1 MWHWLWLIGVC
12 FDVRRDIDF
21 CLMIDITSLKSQLT
35 DDRIIEL
42 MDTLGAPLMKADSN
56 NLIFPSICHHGADCQ
71 AHKPRLYYYIE
82 SQSWFCFVCHFSGD
96 TISLIQHVKH
106 IDFNQAVSYICS
118 ILHLQ
123 VGQIEENKC
132 IDSWAELRRFLPN
145 AEPEPDKLLTYDKS
159 ILSLF
164 DHLYPQEWLDYG
176 ISADILDKFGIGW
189 YARQACISI
198 PVVFNGQLVGVRGRY
213 TREQDVAKGKYRP
226 ICTLDGQ
233 VLKLATSQ
241 VMYGYDQNKTAIEKS
256 RQVVLFESE
265 KSVLKSPQYG
275 INNALAVFG
284 SNISRQHIQLLLE
297 LGVNDVVLC
306 MDSDYKQV
314 GDDEFKFFVVK
325 MKKLAVKL
333 KPFFNCS
340 IVYNNQGYDMYKCN
354 MMDIP
359 YEQAMKLWE
368 SRVRA

>member
-1 MWHWLWLIGVC
+1 
-12 FDVRRDIDF
+12 
-21 CLMIDITSLKSQLT
+21 MIDITSLKSQLT

-42 MDTLGAPLMKADSN
+42 MDAMGAPLMKADSN
-56 NLIFPSICHHGADCQ
+56 NLIFPSICHHRSDCQ

-96 TISLIQHVKH
+96 TISLVQHVKH
-106 IDFNQAVSYICS
+106 LDFNQAVSYICS
-118 ILHLQ
+118 VLHLQ
-123 VGQIEENKC
+123 VGQIEQNEQLDN
-132 IDSWAELRRFLPN
+132 WTELRRFLPN
-145 AEPEPDKLLTYDKS
+145 AEPEPDKLLAYDKS
-159 ILSLF
+159 VLSLF

-176 ISADILDKFGIGW
+176 ISTDILDKFGIGW

-198 PVVFNGQLVGVRGRY
+198 PVIFNGQLVGVRGRY

-226 ICTLDGQ
+226 ICTLDGT
-233 VLKLATSQ
+233 VLKFPSSACL
-241 VMYGYDQNKTAIEKS
+241 YGYDQNKAAIEKS

-265 KSVLKSPQYG
+265 KSVLKAPSY
-275 INNALAVFG
+275 NVHNALAVFG
-284 SNISRQHIQLLLE
+284 SNISKQHIQLLLE

-325 MKKLAVKL
+325 MKKLVAKL
-333 KPFFNCS
+333 KPYFSVS

-368 SRVRA
+368 SRVRI

>member
-1 MWHWLWLIGVC
+1 M
-12 FDVRRDIDF
+12 IDF
-21 CLMIDITSLKSQLT
+21 ARIRMNMSIDDVILLMSSIDVDYNFAS
-35 DDRIIEL
+35 
-42 MDTLGAPLMKADSN
+42 DTE
-56 NLIFPSICHHGADCQ
+56 IHFRSICHNSNSY
-71 AHKPRLYYYIE
+71 KLYYYDSSKRFYCFRCGE
-82 SQSWFCFVCHFSGD
+82 SFDIFEIFKKVLH
-96 TISLIQHVKH
+96 ISLSDAVKK
-106 IDFNQAVSYICS
+106 ICEQLNINVKNVDECS
-118 ILHLQ
+118 SLYD
-123 VGQIEENKC
+123 N
-132 IDSWAELRRFLPN
+132 WAELRRFLPN

-164 DHLYPQEWLDYG
+164 DHLYPQEWLNYG
-176 ISADILDKFGIGW
+176 ISEDILDKFGIGW
-189 YARQACISI
+189 YARQSCISI

-226 ICTLDGQ
+226 ICTLDGT
-233 VLKLATSQ
+233 VLKFPSSACL
-241 VMYGYDQNKTAIEKS
+241 YGYDQNKAAIEKS

-275 INNALAVFG
+275 IDNALAVFG
-284 SNISRQHIQLLLE
+284 SNISKQHIQLLLE

-325 MKKLAVKL
+325 MKKLAAKL

-368 SRVRA
+368 SRVKI

>member
-1 MWHWLWLIGVC
+1 
-12 FDVRRDIDF
+12 
-21 CLMIDITSLKSQLT
+21 MIDIASLKSQLT

-42 MDTLGAPLMKADSN
+42 MDAMGAPLMKADSN

-71 AHKPRLYYYIE
+71 SHKPRLYYYIE

-96 TISLIQHVKH
+96 TISLVQHVKH
-106 IDFNQAVSYICS
+106 LDFNQAVSYICS
-118 ILHLQ
+118 VLHLQ
-123 VGQIEENKC
+123 VGQIEENKQL
-132 IDSWAELRRFLPN
+132 DNWAELRRFLPN

-226 ICTLDGQ
+226 ICMLDGT
-233 VLKLATSQ
+233 VLKFPSSACL
-241 VMYGYDQNKTAIEKS
+241 YGYDQNKVAIENS

-265 KSVLKSPQYG
+265 KSVLKAPSFG
-275 INNALAVFG
+275 IDNALAVFG
-284 SNISRQHIQLLLE
+284 SNISKQHIQLLLE
-297 LGVNDVVLC
+297 LGVNDVVLAF
-306 MDSDYKQV
+306 DSDYKQV

-325 MKKLAVKL
+325 MKKLAAKL
-333 KPFFNCS
+333 KPYFSVS

-368 SRVRA
+368 SRVKI

>member
-1 MWHWLWLIGVC
+1 
-12 FDVRRDIDF
+12 
-21 CLMIDITSLKSQLT
+21 MIDIASLKSKLT
-35 DDRIIEL
+35 DDCIIEL
-42 MDTLGAPLMKADSN
+42 MDALGAPLMKADSN

-96 TISLIQHVKH
+96 AISLVQHVKH
-106 IDFNQAVSYICS
+106 IDFNQAVSYICAV
-118 ILHLQ
+118 LHLQ

-132 IDSWAELRRFLPN
+132 IDNWAELRRFLPN
-145 AEPEPDKLLTYDKS
+145 AEPELDKLLTYDKS

-198 PVVFNGQLVGVRGRY
+198 PVLFNGQLVGVRGRY

-226 ICTLDGQ
+226 ICTLDGT
-233 VLKLATSQ
+233 VLKFPSSQ
-241 VMYGYDQNKTAIEKS
+241 IFYGYDQNKDAIEKS

-265 KSVLKSPQYG
+265 KSVLKAPSFG
-275 INNALAVFG
+275 IDNALAVFG
-284 SNISRQHIQLLLE
+284 SNISKQHIQLLLE
-297 LGVNDVVLC
+297 LGVNDVLIAF
-306 MDSDYKQV
+306 DSDYKQV
-314 GDDEFKFFVVK
+314 DDDEFKFFVVK
-325 MKKLAVKL
+325 MKKLVAKL
-333 KPFFNCS
+333 KPYFSVS

-368 SRVRA
+368 SRVRV

>member
-1 MWHWLWLIGVC
+1 
-12 FDVRRDIDF
+12 
-21 CLMIDITSLKSQLT
+21 MIDIASLKSQLT

-42 MDTLGAPLMKADSN
+42 MDAMGAPLMKADSN
-56 NLIFPSICHHGADCQ
+56 NLVFPSICHHGAD
-71 AHKPRLYYYIE
+71 AINHRPKLWF
-82 SQSWFCFVCHFSGD
+82 SQERQVFHCWVCGLHTDAIG
-96 TISLIQHVKH
+96 LVQHVKH
-106 IDFNQAVSYICS
+106 LDFNQAVSYIYS
-118 ILHLQ
+118 VLHLQ
-123 VGQIEENKC
+123 VGQIEQNEQ
-132 IDSWAELRRFLPN
+132 IDNWAELRRFLPN

-198 PVVFNGQLVGVRGRY
+198 PVIFNGQLVGVRGRY
-213 TREQDVAKGKYRP
+213 TREQDIAKGKYRP
-226 ICTLDGQ
+226 ICTLDGT
-233 VLKLATSQ
+233 VLKFPSSACL
-241 VMYGYDQNKTAIEKS
+241 YGYDQNKAAIEKS

-265 KSVLKSPQYG
+265 KSVLKAPSFG
-275 INNALAVFG
+275 IDNALAVFG
-284 SNISRQHIQLLLE
+284 SNISKQHIQLLLE
-297 LGVNDVVLC
+297 LGVNDVVLAF
-306 MDSDYKQV
+306 DSDYKQV

-325 MKKLAVKL
+325 MKKLAAKL

-368 SRVRA
+368 SRVRV

>member
-1 MWHWLWLIGVC
+1 
-12 FDVRRDIDF
+12 
-21 CLMIDITSLKSQLT
+21 MINIQSLKSQLT

-42 MDTLGAPLMKADSN
+42 MDTMGAPLMKADSN
-56 NLIFPSICHHGADCQ
+56 NLIFPSICHHSAD
-71 AHKPRLYYYIE
+71 AINHRPKL
-82 SQSWFCFVCHFSGD
+82 WFNQERQVFHCWVCGLHTDIIG
-96 TISLIQHVKH
+96 LVQHVKH
-106 IDFNQAVSYICS
+106 IDFNQTVSYICS
-118 ILHLQ
+118 VLHLQ
-123 VGQIEENKC
+123 VGQIEQNEQ
-132 IDSWAELRRFLPN
+132 IDNWAELRRFLPN
-145 AEPEPDKLLTYDKS
+145 AEPESDKLLTYDKA

-176 ISADILDKFGIGW
+176 ISEDTLDKFGIGW

-198 PVVFNGQLVGVRGRY
+198 PVVFNEQLVGVRGRY

-226 ICTLDGQ
+226 ICMLDGT
-233 VLKLATSQ
+233 VLKLPTSQ
-241 VMYGYDQNKTAIEKS
+241 VMYGYDQNKAAIEKS

-265 KSVLKSPQYG
+265 KSVLKAPSFG
-275 INNALAVFG
+275 IDNALAVFG
-284 SNISRQHIQLLLE
+284 SNISKQHIQLLLE

-325 MKKLAVKL
+325 MKKLAAKL

-340 IVYNNQGYDMYKCN
+340 IVYNNQGYNMYKCN

-368 SRVRA
+368 SRVKI

>member
-1 MWHWLWLIGVC
+1 MLNVESIKNQINEDNV
-12 FDVRRDIDF
+12 
-21 CLMIDITSLKSQLT
+21 
-35 DDRIIEL
+35 IIL
-42 MDTLGAPLMKADSN
+42 MDSLGADFNYQSQDQIRFK
-56 NLIFPSICHHGADCQ
+56 SICHNSNSY
-71 AHKPRLYYYIE
+71 KLYYFINTNSFYCFRE
-82 SQSWFCFVCHFSGD
+82 SKAFD
-96 TISLIQHVKH
+96 AISLVQHVKH
-106 IDFNQAVSYICS
+106 IDFDQAVSYICS

-123 VGQIEENKC
+123 VGQIEENKR
-132 IDSWAELRRFLPN
+132 IDNWAELRRFLPN

-176 ISADILDKFGIGW
+176 ISTDILDKFGIGW

-213 TREQDVAKGKYRP
+213 TRGQDIAKGKYRP
-226 ICTLDGQ
+226 ICTLDGT
-233 VLKLATSQ
+233 VLKFPSSACL
-241 VMYGYDQNKTAIEKS
+241 YGYDQNKAAIEKS

-265 KSVLKSPQYG
+265 KSVLKAPSYN

-284 SNISRQHIQLLLE
+284 SNISKQHIQLLLE
-297 LGVNDVVLC
+297 LGVNDVVLA
-306 MDSDYKQV
+306 MDSDYHQV

-325 MKKLAVKL
+325 MKKLAAKL

-340 IVYNNQGYDMYKCN
+340 IVYNNQGYNMYKCN

>member
-1 MWHWLWLIGVC
+1 
-12 FDVRRDIDF
+12 
-21 CLMIDITSLKSQLT
+21 MIDIASLKSQIT

-42 MDTLGAPLMKADSN
+42 MDAMGAPLMKADSN

-71 AHKPRLYYYIE
+71 VHKPRLYYYIE

-96 TISLIQHVKH
+96 TISLIQHVKRL
-106 IDFNQAVSYICS
+106 DFNQAVSYICS
-118 ILHLQ
+118 VLHLQ
-123 VGQIEENKC
+123 IGQIEQNNQL
-132 IDSWAELRRFLPN
+132 DNWAELRRFLPN

-198 PVVFNGQLVGVRGRY
+198 PVIFNGQLVGVRGRY

-241 VMYGYDQNKTAIEKS
+241 VMYGYDQNKAAIEKS

-275 INNALAVFG
+275 IDNALAVFG
-284 SNISRQHIQLLLE
+284 SNISKQHIQLLLE

-325 MKKLAVKL
+325 MKKLAAKL
-333 KPFFNCS
+333 KPYFSVS

-354 MMDIP
+354 MMDVP
-359 YEQAMKLWE
+359 YEQAMKLGE
-368 SRVRA
+368 SRVKI

>member
-1 MWHWLWLIGVC
+1 
-12 FDVRRDIDF
+12 
-21 CLMIDITSLKSQLT
+21 MIDITSLKSQLT

-42 MDTLGAPLMKADSN
+42 MDALGAPLIKADSN

-96 TISLIQHVKH
+96 AISLVQHVKH

-118 ILHLQ
+118 VLHLQ
-123 VGQIEENKC
+123 VGQIEENKS
-132 IDSWAELRRFLPN
+132 IDNWTELRRFLPN

-198 PVVFNGQLVGVRGRY
+198 PVLFNGQLVGVRGRY
-213 TREQDVAKGKYRP
+213 TRGKDVAKGKYRP
-226 ICTLDGQ
+226 ICTLDGT
-233 VLKLATSQ
+233 VLKFPSSACL
-241 VMYGYDQNKTAIEKS
+241 YGYDQNKVAIEKS

-265 KSVLKSPQYG
+265 KSVLKAPSY
-275 INNALAVFG
+275 NLYNALAVFG
-284 SNISRQHIQLLLE
+284 SNISKQHIQLLLE

-306 MDSDYKQV
+306 MDSDYHQV

-325 MKKLAVKL
+325 MKKLAAKL
-333 KPFFNCS
+333 RSYFNVA

-354 MMDIP
+354 MMDMP

-368 SRVRA
+368 GRVKI

>member
-1 MWHWLWLIGVC
+1 
-12 FDVRRDIDF
+12 
-21 CLMIDITSLKSQLT
+21 MIDIQSLKSQLT

-42 MDTLGAPLMKADSN
+42 MDAMGAPLMKADGN

-71 AHKPRLYYYIE
+71 SHKPRLYYYIE

-96 TISLIQHVKH
+96 TISLVQHVKH

-123 VGQIEENKC
+123 VGQIEQNEQLDN
-132 IDSWAELRRFLPN
+132 WAELRRFLPN

-213 TREQDVAKGKYRP
+213 TREQDIAKGKYRP
-226 ICTLDGQ
+226 ICTLDGT

-241 VMYGYDQNKTAIEKS
+241 VMYGYDQNKAAIEKS

-265 KSVLKSPQYG
+265 KSVLKAPQYG
-275 INNALAVFG
+275 IDNALAVFG
-284 SNISRQHIQLLLE
+284 SNISKQHIQLLLE
-297 LGVNDVVLC
+297 LGVNNVVIAF
-306 MDSDYKQV
+306 DSDYKQF

-325 MKKLAVKL
+325 MKKLAAKL

-368 SRVRA
+368 SMVKI

>member
-1 MWHWLWLIGVC
+1 MWNVESIKNQINEDNV
-12 FDVRRDIDF
+12 
-21 CLMIDITSLKSQLT
+21 
-35 DDRIIEL
+35 IIL
-42 MDTLGAPLMKADSN
+42 MDSLGADFNYQSQDQIRFK
-56 NLIFPSICHHGADCQ
+56 SICHNSNSY
-71 AHKPRLYYYIE
+71 KLYYFINTNSFY
-82 SQSWFCFVCHFSGD
+82 CFREGKSFD
-96 TISLIQHVKH
+96 TISLVQHVKH
-106 IDFNQAVSYICS
+106 LDFNQAVSYICS
-118 ILHLQ
+118 VLHLQ

-132 IDSWAELRRFLPN
+132 IDNWSELRRFLPN

-213 TREQDVAKGKYRP
+213 TREQDIAKGKYRP
-226 ICTLDGQ
+226 ICMLDGT
-233 VLKLATSQ
+233 VLKFPSSACL
-241 VMYGYDQNKTAIEKS
+241 YGYDQNKAAIEKS

-265 KSVLKSPQYG
+265 KSVLKAPSFG
-275 INNALAVFG
+275 IDNALAVFG
-284 SNISRQHIQLLLE
+284 SNISKQHIQLLLE

-325 MKKLAVKL
+325 MKKLAAKL
-333 KPFFNCS
+333 KPYFSVS
-340 IVYNNQGYDMYKCN
+340 IVYNNQSYDMYKCN

-368 SRVRA
+368 SRVRV

>member
-1 MWHWLWLIGVC
+1 
-12 FDVRRDIDF
+12 
-21 CLMIDITSLKSQLT
+21 MIDIQSLKSQLT

-42 MDTLGAPLMKADSN
+42 MDAMGAPLMKADSN

-71 AHKPRLYYYIE
+71 AHKPRLYYYME
-82 SQSWFCFVCHFSGD
+82 SQNWFCFVCHFSGD
-96 TISLIQHVKH
+96 TISLVQHVKH
-106 IDFNQAVSYICS
+106 LDFNQAVSYICS
-118 ILHLQ
+118 VLHLQ
-123 VGQIEENKC
+123 VGQIEENKQL
-132 IDSWAELRRFLPN
+132 DNWAELRRFLPN

-226 ICTLDGQ
+226 ICTLDGT
-233 VLKLATSQ
+233 VLKFPSSACL
-241 VMYGYDQNKTAIEKS
+241 YGYDQNKAAIEKS

-265 KSVLKSPQYG
+265 KSVLKAPSFG
-275 INNALAVFG
+275 IDNALAVFG
-284 SNISRQHIQLLLE
+284 SNISKQHIQILLE

-314 GDDEFKFFVVK
+314 GDDEFRFFVVK
-325 MKKLAVKL
+325 MKKLAAKL
-333 KPFFNCS
+333 KPYFSVS

-368 SRVRA
+368 SRVKI

>member
-1 MWHWLWLIGVC
+1 
-12 FDVRRDIDF
+12 
-21 CLMIDITSLKSQLT
+21 MIDIASLKSQLT

-42 MDTLGAPLMKADSN
+42 MDAMGAPLMKADSN

-71 AHKPRLYYYIE
+71 SHKPRLYYYIE

-96 TISLIQHVKH
+96 TISLVQHVKH
-106 IDFNQAVSYICS
+106 LDFNQAVSYICS
-118 ILHLQ
+118 VLHLQ
-123 VGQIEENKC
+123 VGQIEQNEQ
-132 IDSWAELRRFLPN
+132 IDNWSELRRFLPN

-198 PVVFNGQLVGVRGRY
+198 PVMFNGQLVGVRGRY

-241 VMYGYDQNKTAIEKS
+241 VMYGYDQNKSAIEKS

-265 KSVLKSPQYG
+265 KSVLKAPSFG
-275 INNALAVFG
+275 IDNALAVFG
-284 SNISRQHIQLLLE
+284 SNISKQHIQLLLE
-297 LGVNDVVLC
+297 LGVNDVVLAF
-306 MDSDYKQV
+306 DSDYKQV

-325 MKKLAVKL
+325 MKKLAAKL
-333 KPFFNCS
+333 KPYFSVS

-368 SRVRA
+368 SRVRV

>member
-1 MWHWLWLIGVC
+1 
-12 FDVRRDIDF
+12 
-21 CLMIDITSLKSQLT
+21 MIDIASLKSQLT

-42 MDTLGAPLMKADSN
+42 MDAMGAPLMKADSN

-71 AHKPRLYYYIE
+71 SHKPRLYYYIE

-96 TISLIQHVKH
+96 TISLVQHVKH
-106 IDFNQAVSYICS
+106 LDFNQAVSYICS
-118 ILHLQ
+118 VLHLQ

-132 IDSWAELRRFLPN
+132 IDNWAELRRFLPN

-176 ISADILDKFGIGW
+176 ISADVLDKFGIGW

-198 PVVFNGQLVGVRGRY
+198 PVIFNGQLVGVRGRY

-226 ICTLDGQ
+226 ICTLDGT
-233 VLKLATSQ
+233 VLKFPSSACL
-241 VMYGYDQNKTAIEKS
+241 YGYDQNKAAIEKS

-265 KSVLKSPQYG
+265 KSVLKAPSFG
-275 INNALAVFG
+275 IDNALAVFG
-284 SNISRQHIQLLLE
+284 SNISKQHIQLLLE
-297 LGVNDVVLC
+297 LGVNDVVLAF
-306 MDSDYKQV
+306 DSDYKQV

-325 MKKLAVKL
+325 MKKLAAKL
-333 KPFFNCS
+333 HSYFNVA

-368 SRVRA
+368 SRVKI